1 MVERTCCAHIIVN
14 RKGNGR
20 MFTGEN
26 VFFGRGCV
34 CVRMKL
40 LFSLIGGFTCRE
52 LVFDLVA
59 WCSVAEIAVRAR
71 RSVQVFCWDESLM
84 SILTKDSQ
92 KLFIQF

>member
-1 MVERTCCAHIIVN
+1 MVERPCCAVIIVN

-20 MFTGEN
+20 MFIGEN
-26 VFFGRGCV
+26 VFLVEGV
-34 CVRMKL
+34 WVRMKL

-84 SILTKDSQ
+84 SILTRDSQ

>member
-1 MVERTCCAHIIVN
+1 MGACSLARMVFLVEGVW
-14 RKGNGR
+14 
-20 MFTGEN
+20 
-26 VFFGRGCV
+26 
-34 CVRMKL
+34 VRMKL

-84 SILTKDSQ
+84 SILTRDSQ